1 MPYEWPVYVTGILAL
16 VLLVVAAGLLGW
28 LAARL
33 FLHATRQRANA
44 ADRHAEPR

>member
-1 MPYEWPVYVTGILAL
+1 MSYEWAVYLTGTIAL

-44 ADRHAEPR
+44 ADRNAEPR